1 MVIAGEEEAK
11 EGKCKVK
18 DLKARTE
25 DTVDVGDLV
34 KTLRDKGVVP
44 VGCKFAIEMLQ
55 KENHES
61 TAAVNSEQSTTMEGN
76 APEEEQERRMAS
88 IWVKPVPGV
97 DHKALFG
104 KIKDAVGD
112 TSNTEYN
119 LQWDDNVKVENG
131 NLYVTFTI
139 ALAAD
144 FDEEVMEVI
153 ECMEDDVADQGVVF
167 QTAME

>member
-1 MVIAGEEEAK
+1 M
-11 EGKCKVK
+11 
-18 DLKARTE
+18 
-25 DTVDVGDLV
+25 
-34 KTLRDKGVVP
+34 
-44 VGCKFAIEMLQ
+44 EMLK
-55 KENHES
+55 KENDEGTTPVTSEPS
-61 TAAVNSEQSTTMEGN
+61 TAPEGE

-88 IWVKPVPGV
+88 IWVKPVAGV
-97 DHKALFG
+97 EHKDLFA
-104 KIKDAVGD
+104 KIKETVGETSDA
-112 TSNTEYN
+112 EYN

-153 ECMEDDVADQGVVF
+153 ECMEDEVADQGVVF